1 MSSTGIPT
9 LKEITKFKDFDSIS
23 NAINHVFNDAQA
35 TLSGH
40 KKVVI
45 LLRRVQLR
53 AIQIGEEEQFNF
65 HFTKTI
71 SKCLK
76 LRKGEQCGDRIAK
89 FCSLFVSTMVKQ
101 ESENPTKRPDID
113 HNSDDES
120 DASDSEHEKESISCE
135 FIDCLVR
142 HLLRGIESKFRDV
155 RFRIVQLLAYL
166 VSHITEM
173 DEQLFTAL
181 KYSLN
186 RRLYDRE
193 SSVRIQALVAISRFQ
208 YFEDSDSNQ
217 ISQATKSL
225 LNALKHDES
234 PEVRRAAL
242 LNLVKS
248 RHSLPELMER
258 ARDVNPINRRLVYSR
273 ISKELPP
280 FIELDLTLKENTL
293 KWGLNDRDPSV
304 RLSAEGLLT
313 YTWLP
318 QVNDDIL
325 VFLENVQVVE
335 SSVMPLAMHIIFK
348 SRSEKVNSIVI
359 PDDYWTE
366 LTVEKAFFIRTFFD
380 FCSKSNLY
388 ECIDRNIPEL
398 TKLAHVVQE
407 YFKLREKMLSSNSAL
422 VDEYLE
428 YYNKAENLERLVR
441 NGQGDLKDLKRR
453 LEKEHAVVNDLNDH
467 CLELT
472 TRINKLQKQL
482 KSYSAAGN
490 ESKKENS
497 AFEEKKASL
506 MGELNELI
514 SEHDEYLLALLERR
528 AAFNNLEVQLK
539 DTEKAQIHREAERTK
554 FLQSSDDL
562 EDRYRPFG
570 DQKKDLE
577 FVIEQILCIIKG
589 SDFADVAGTRR
600 LMPIITSALTN
611 DNLNESNVALCVRII
626 RKASIDENYFSQ
638 LCTEIITDIRDS
650 ALGENDETFMS
661 AASLFGASDIH
672 EEEDMDN
679 HDGENGIEGDISEEN
694 HADKRRKIAPVLPP
708 DNLLI
713 QCLTVLQH
721 YLEIAED
728 TRCNSY
734 QLDTLIDTLIRPA
747 LVNNKNSKIRFLGY
761 KTLGLF
767 SLIDEGLGASNLKFF
782 GISASKA
789 HDEDLKALC
798 MQIIFDIVS
807 THGVG
812 ILNIEGEDA
821 VDSLSLARLFYSLL
835 KNSEMPHLQ
844 AVVAEGLCKLFLADL
859 LVDFGKG
866 ELEDGEEDVLQ
877 ELQLLQALLLSYF
890 HPANSKN
897 QELKQVLAFCIP
909 VYCFS
914 HTKHQIKFS
923 SVSCDCFYR
932 MFRKDSE
939 FQNYENLP
947 SPSSVL
953 QQLIYWCDPNNVINV
968 TQDSANKS
976 ASQFWQA
983 MKLLQIIEQDSP
995 KNIKKIIIA
1004 QLSKLYISEHLG
1016 SEALKGLMVAI
1027 HDTRLYIESHREDA
1041 TFSLDMNSEK
1051 TLDKFASFVGELIV
1065 KAEALEIKQEDPPTA
1080 ASSRV
1085 SSRAPSIV
1093 HSVSP
1098 DTEEAEKQKRIEFNG
1113 ADIAVDDVSDAEGA
1127 DVVEGIKVTPL
1138 SNKPRAESD
1147 SDTHQQEKSINQVDS
1162 ELEQIDKLLGEE
1174 DAVEYDTNI

>member
-1 MSSTGIPT
+1 MNSTDMPT
-9 LKEITKFKDFDSIS
+9 LKEIAKFKTFSSIA
-23 NAINHVFNDAQA
+23 NAINQVFNDAQT

-40 KKVVI
+40 KKDVI
-45 LLRRVQLR
+45 LLRRIQLR
-53 AIQIGEEEQFNF
+53 AIQTGEEEQFNF

-71 SKCLK
+71 SRCLK

-101 ESENPTKRPDID
+101 ESGKPTTRPDLRQT
-113 HNSDDES
+113 SES
-120 DASDSEHEKESISCE
+120 DSDISDIEHEKESIPCE
-135 FIDCLVR
+135 FIDYLVR
-142 HLLRGIESKFRDV
+142 HLLRGIESKFKDV
-155 RFRIVQLLAYL
+155 RYRIVQLLAYL

-181 KYSLN
+181 KYSLS

-193 SSVRIQALVAISRFQ
+193 PSVRIQALVAISRFQ
-208 YFEDSDSNQ
+208 YFEDSDPAQ
-217 ISQATKSL
+217 ISLTTKSL

-258 ARDVNPINRRLVYSR
+258 ARDVNHINRRLVYSR

-280 FIELDLTLKENTL
+280 FTELDLTLKENIL

-325 VFLENVQVVE
+325 VFLEHVHVVD
-335 SSVMPLAMHIIFK
+335 SVVMPLAMHTIFE
-348 SRSEKVNSIVI
+348 SRTEKINAISFTE
-359 PDDYWTE
+359 DYWSE
-366 LTVEKAFFIRTFFD
+366 LTVEKAFFIRTYFD
-380 FCSKSNLY
+380 FCTKSNLH

-407 YFKLREKMLSSNSAL
+407 YLKLREKMLNLNSAL
-422 VDEYLE
+422 VDEYLD
-428 YYNKAENLERLVR
+428 YHNKAENLKRLVK
-441 NGQGDLKDLKRR
+441 NGEGDLKDLRRR
-453 LEKEHAVVNDLNDH
+453 LEKERSNVTELNEH
-467 CLELT
+467 CVDLT
-472 TRINKLQKQL
+472 TRVNKLQKQI
-482 KSYSAAGN
+482 KTYSAAGTD
-490 ESKKENS
+490 SKKGNS
-497 AFEEKKASL
+497 AFEKKKATL
-506 MGELNELI
+506 MEELNEKV
-514 SEHDEYLLALLERR
+514 SEHDEYLLVLLEHT
-528 AAFNNLEVQLK
+528 ATLTNLEVQLK

-554 FLQSSDDL
+554 FLQSSNDL
-562 EDRYRPFG
+562 EERYRPFG

-577 FVIEQILCIIKG
+577 FVIEQILSIIKG

-600 LMPIITSALTN
+600 LMPIVTSALTN
-611 DNLNESNVALCVRII
+611 DNLNETNVALCVKII
-626 RKASIDENYFSQ
+626 RRASIDENYFSQ

-661 AASLFGASDIH
+661 AASLFGGSDAN
-672 EEEDMDN
+672 EEEDGEIRGD
-679 HDGENGIEGDISEEN
+679 ENGAEEDNSEEN
-694 HADKRRKIAPVLPP
+694 PPDKRRKIAPVLPP

-721 YLEIAED
+721 YLEVAED
-728 TRCNSY
+728 TQCNSY

-747 LVNNKNSKIRFLGY
+747 LVNNKNSKIRYLGY

-866 ELEDGEEDVLQ
+866 ELDDGEEDVLQ

-890 HPANSKN
+890 HPANSQN

-914 HTKHQIKFS
+914 HTKHQIKLS

-932 MFRKDSE
+932 MFRTDSE
-939 FQNYENLP
+939 FENYENLP

-953 QQLIYWCDPNNVINV
+953 RQLIYWCDPTNVINV
-968 TQDSANKS
+968 TQLNANKS
-976 ASQFWQA
+976 ASHFWQA
-983 MKLLQIIEQDSP
+983 MKLLQVIEQDSP
-995 KNIKKIIIA
+995 KSIKKLIIA
-1004 QLSKLYISEHLG
+1004 QFPKLSISEHLG

-1027 HDTRLYIESHREDA
+1027 QDTRLYVESHREDSN
-1041 TFSLDMNSEK
+1041 FSLDMNSEK
-1051 TLDKFASFVGELIV
+1051 TLDKFTSFINELIV
-1065 KAEALEIKQEDPPTA
+1065 KAESLEIKQEELLSA
-1080 ASSRV
+1080 GSSRV

-1093 HSVSP
+1093 HSVGP
-1098 DTEEAEKQKRIEFNG
+1098 DNETEEAPAVPDSTEAAMTVEDVENNLRPDKPGDEMELDSNQKQKS
-1113 ADIAVDDVSDAEGA
+1113 V
-1127 DVVEGIKVTPL
+1127 
-1138 SNKPRAESD
+1138 
-1147 SDTHQQEKSINQVDS
+1147 NQIDS
-1162 ELEQIDKLLGEE
+1162 ELEQIDKLLEEE
-1174 DAVEYDTNI
+1174 DAIEYETDI

>member
-1 MSSTGIPT
+1 MPT
-9 LKEITKFKDFDSIS
+9 LKEIAKFKDFSSIA
-23 NAINHVFNDAQA
+23 NAINHVFNDAQT

-45 LLRRVQLR
+45 LLRRIQLR
-53 AIQIGEEEQFNF
+53 AIQIDEEEQFNF

-101 ESENPTKRPDID
+101 EAEKPTTRPDLG
-113 HNSDDES
+113 HRSDNDS
-120 DASDSEHEKESISCE
+120 IASDSDQEKESISCE
-135 FIDCLVR
+135 FIDYLVR
-142 HLLRGIESKFRDV
+142 HLLRGIESKFKDV
-155 RFRIVQLLAYL
+155 RYRIVQLLAYL

-193 SSVRIQALVAISRFQ
+193 PSVRIQALVAISRFQ
-208 YFEDSDSNQ
+208 YFEDNDPAQ

-225 LNALKHDES
+225 LNTLKHDES

-248 RHSLPELMER
+248 RSSLPELMER

-280 FIELDLTLKENTL
+280 FTELDLTLKENIL

-304 RLSAEGLLT
+304 RLSAEGLLIH
-313 YTWLP
+313 TWLP
-318 QVNDDIL
+318 QVHDDIL
-325 VFLENVQVVE
+325 IFLENVQVVD
-335 SSVMPLAMHIIFK
+335 SAVMPLAMHIIFQ
-348 SRSEKVNSIVI
+348 SRTEKINSIVF
-359 PDDYWTE
+359 PEDYWSE

-380 FCSKSNLY
+380 YCTKSNLY
-388 ECIDRNIPEL
+388 ECIDKNIPEL

-407 YFKLREKMLSSNSAL
+407 YLKLREKMLNANSAL

-428 YYNKAENLERLVR
+428 YHNKAENLKRLVK
-441 NGQGDLKDLKRR
+441 NGEGDLKDLRRR
-453 LEKEHAVVNDLNDH
+453 LEKEQAIVTDLNEH
-467 CLELT
+467 CVNLT
-472 TRINKLQKQL
+472 THINKLQKQL
-482 KSYSAAGN
+482 KTYSAAGSD
-490 ESKKENS
+490 SKKAGS
-497 AFEEKKASL
+497 AFEEKRANV
-506 MGELNELI
+506 MEELNEKI
-514 SEHDEYLLALLERR
+514 SEHDEYLLVLLEHT
-528 AAFNNLEVQLK
+528 AMLTKLEAQLK
-539 DTEKAQIHREAERTK
+539 DTEKAQIHRDAERTK
-554 FLQSSDDL
+554 FLQSSNEL
-562 EDRYRPFG
+562 EERYRPFG

-600 LMPIITSALTN
+600 LMPIVTSALTN
-611 DNLNESNVALCVRII
+611 DNLNETNVAICVKII

-650 ALGENDETFMS
+650 SLGENDETFMS
-661 AASLFGASDIH
+661 AASLFGGSDGN
-672 EEEDMDN
+672 EEEDE
-679 HDGENGIEGDISEEN
+679 ENREGDNEAEGDRSEDNPAE
-694 HADKRRKIAPVLPP
+694 KRRKVAPVLPP

-713 QCLTVLQH
+713 LCLTVLQY

-835 KNSEMPHLQ
+835 KNPEMPHLQ

-890 HPANSKN
+890 HPANSQN

-923 SVSCDCFYR
+923 SVSCDVFYR
-932 MFRKDSE
+932 MFRTDSE
-939 FQNYENLP
+939 FQNYKNLP

-953 QQLIYWCDPNNVINV
+953 QQLIYWCDPTNVINV
-968 TQDSANKS
+968 TQDGANKS
-976 ASQFWQA
+976 ASHFWQA
-983 MKLLQIIEQDSP
+983 MKLLQIIEQDSS
-995 KNIKKIIIA
+995 KNIKKLIIA
-1004 QLSKLYISEHLG
+1004 QFSKLSVSEHLG

-1027 HDTRLYIESHREDA
+1027 QDTRLYIESHRQDSDFA
-1041 TFSLDMNSEK
+1041 LDMNSEK
-1051 TLDKFASFVGELIV
+1051 TFDKFTSFVSELVV
-1065 KAEALEIKQEDPPTA
+1065 KAEALEIKQEEPLS
-1080 ASSRV
+1080 ASSSRM
-1085 SSRAPSIV
+1085 SSRAPSVV
-1093 HSVSP
+1093 HSLGP
-1098 DTEEAEKQKRIEFNG
+1098 DDETEGLRAATESITATE
-1113 ADIAVDDVSDAEGA
+1113 DVEDNRQSGEPGT
-1127 DVVEGIKVTPL
+1127 K
-1138 SNKPRAESD
+1138 AESVAN
-1147 SDTHQQEKSINQVDS
+1147 QQQRESAQVDA
-1162 ELEQIDKLLGEE
+1162 ELEQIDKLLELE
-1174 DAVEYDTNI
+1174 DAVEYDPEI